1 MNCLKRS
8 CDNVRVSPVTATVEG
23 KNCRML
29 SHAMRCG
36 GEEVKFARN
45 VRSPKYVYRITS
57 IYDDV
62 RLLCT
67 TGERVSAGIK
77 NNGDKL
83 LTLYE
88 NDLAVDE
95 SHCDSTVKHC
105 D

>member
-8 CDNVRVSPVTATVEG
+8 CDNVRVSPVVTTVEG
-23 KNCRML
+23 KNCKTL
-29 SHAMRCG
+29 SLEMRWG
-36 GEEVKFARN
+36 GDEVKFARN

-57 IYDDV
+57 ICDDV

-67 TGERVSAGIK
+67 TESSVSAGNSREK
-77 NNGDKL
+77 QP

-88 NDLAVDE
+88 TDHTVDA
-95 SHCDSTVKHC
+95 SHCDSTVEHY